1 MVEDKLKKLI
11 VDRYGSMIAF
21 SKDIGMA
28 NSTLATILERGV
40 KKASVNNIIK
50 ICQALGI
57 SADGLANGKIIYNKT
72 SSNKSSVNVE
82 YLIQEIQEDII
93 KKDLIFNGEKMTKEE
108 KENLANAVGFSLEI
122 IIRQNKRHKKIKDGI
137 K

>member
-1 MVEDKLKKLI
+1 MVEDKLRKLI

-21 SKDIGMA
+21 SKVVGMP

-57 SADGLANGKIIYNKT
+57 STDGLANGKIIYNQT
-72 SSNKSSVNVE
+72 PSNKSSVPVE
-82 YLIQEIQEDII
+82 SLIQEIQEDII
-93 KKDLIFNGEKMTKEE
+93 KKNLIFNGEKMTKEE

-122 IIRQNKRHKKIKDGI
+122 IIKQNKRHKTIKDGI

>member
-1 MVEDKLKKLI
+1 MVEEKLRKLI

-21 SKDIGMA
+21 SKHIGMS
-28 NSTLATILERGV
+28 NSTLATIMDRGV

-50 ICQALGI
+50 ICQGLGI
-57 SADGLANGKIIYNKT
+57 SADGLANGKIIYNQT
-72 SSNKSSVNVE
+72 PSNKSSVHVE
-82 YLIQEIQEDII
+82 SLIQEIQEDIL

-108 KENLANAVGFSLEI
+108 KEDLANAVCLSLEI
-122 IIRQNKRHKKIKDGI
+122 MIRQNKRHKLKDGI